1 MNNTII
7 APLITEKSM
16 SQAKLGKFTFKVDKE
31 ANKKAIKQ
39 VVEKRFG
46 VSVVGVTTIIVKG
59 KTQRVGAR
67 RAEVTITSWKKA
79 VVTLKKGE
87 KIDLF
92 ELA

>member
-1 MNNTII
+1 M
-7 APLITEKSM
+7 
-16 SQAKLGKFTFKVDKE
+16 QVKLGKFTFKVDKT
-31 ANKKAIKQ
+31 ANKNAIKQ
-39 VVEKRFG
+39 VIEKRFG
-46 VSVVGVTTIIVKG
+46 VSVINVTTITVKG

-67 RAEVTITSWKKA
+67 RAEVKVTSWKKA